1 MAKFLSSTN
10 RNLTVGIKDYTDFET
25 VLTVIGNTNIKGDLI
40 VEGGQFLVDSETLTL
55 RDPLIELG
63 LIKDP
68 NSGEFIA
75 PSQDLGNDVG
85 VVLNYF
91 STALNAAQKAAMYFD
106 NDSDRIK
113 FVNQATLIGNSVIA
127 SAYAALE
134 VGALWLNDCAGQ
146 SQVINCDNGVRKLEN
161 ITLDCGAYV

>member
-1 MAKFLSSTN
+1 MAKFLSNTR
-10 RNLTVGIKDYTDFET
+10 RNLTIGVKDYTDFET

-40 VEGGQFLVDSETLTL
+40 VDGGQFLVDSETFTL

-68 NSGEFIA
+68 NTGNLVP

-85 VVLNYF
+85 IVLNYF
-91 STALNAAQKAAMYFD
+91 DTALNSAQKAAMYFD
-106 NDSDRIK
+106 NDDDRMK
-113 FVNQATLIGNSVIA
+113 FVQQATLSGNSVVA

-134 VGALWLNDCAGQ
+134 IGSLWLNDCAGQ
-146 SQVINCDNGVRKLEN
+146 SQVINCDNGERLLEN
-161 ITLDCGAYV
+161 ITLDCGVYV